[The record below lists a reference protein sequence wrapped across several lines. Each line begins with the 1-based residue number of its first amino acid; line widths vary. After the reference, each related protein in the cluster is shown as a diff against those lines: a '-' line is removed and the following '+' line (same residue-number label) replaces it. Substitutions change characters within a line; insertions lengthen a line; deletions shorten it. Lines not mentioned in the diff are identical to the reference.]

1 MPLDIG
7 VHFNVSIK
15 LWKKLY
21 SIQEA
26 SQILGIPKDTLRYY
40 DRIGVVSP
48 YREDNRYRKFSR
60 DDLIDVMNIQIMKYA
75 GFSLNKMKGKFNFHR
90 LENVDLDYFKEVAE
104 FIDAKNDETRR
115 KISL

>member
-1 MPLDIG
+1 
-7 VHFNVSIK
+7 
-15 LWKKLY
+15 
-21 SIQEA
+21 
-26 SQILGIPKDTLRYY
+26 
-40 DRIGVVSP
+40 
-48 YREDNRYRKFSR
+48 
-60 DDLIDVMNIQIMKYA
+60 MNIQIMKYA